1 MAEILIVD
9 DERMIRAGLARL
21 LSGAGFS
28 VREARDGKSALAAV
42 AERRPDLVLLDIMM
56 PGMDGFKV
64 CEKLLA
70 ADRDLPVVFLTAKDS
85 ESDQVRGLEVGA
97 DDFLSKTVGEEVLLA
112 RVRKALARVKRLAA
126 APAPSEM
133 TKTEADIYRL
143 LSSAR
148 GKWFSYREI
157 FDSIRGEGYYGDE
170 GAIRSHVSR
179 LREKLPSGE
188 LIDSKRGRGY
198 ALIG

>member
-1 MAEILIVD
+1 MQQRCIIVATFD
-9 DERMIRAGLARL
+9 DHSADQSISTAALGVDLLAGRQLFTQPAHMGANRPLVSVISFTSDGTKDFAIGKPLASRRGENPIDVGLGFRHLAR
-21 LSGAGFS
+21 
-28 VREARDGKSALAAV
+28 RRARRKS
-42 AERRPDLVLLDIMM
+42 
-56 PGMDGFKV
+56 
-64 CEKLLA
+64 
-70 ADRDLPVVFLTAKDS
+70 
-85 ESDQVRGLEVGA
+85 
-97 DDFLSKTVGEEVLLA
+97 LA
-112 RVRKALARVKRLAA
+112 RTARLVATV
-126 APAPSEM
+126 APNEM

-170 GAIRSHVSR
+170 GSIRSHVSR

-188 LIDSKRGRGY
+188 QIDSKRGRGY